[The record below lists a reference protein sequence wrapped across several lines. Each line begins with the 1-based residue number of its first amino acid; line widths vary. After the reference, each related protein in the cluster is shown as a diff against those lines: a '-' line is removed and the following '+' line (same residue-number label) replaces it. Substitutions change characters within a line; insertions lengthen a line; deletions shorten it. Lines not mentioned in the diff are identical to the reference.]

1 MAELNSVTIIRTMVN
16 MFLLMTPFV
25 VLSVFVSLTD
35 QMTIKAR
42 HRLAIRTTLA
52 ILIIC
57 TIIYLFGDVI
67 FEYLGITLDAFRIG
81 AGLVLLLSG
90 IELVRGT
97 GGVRSMNT
105 DDEGDLSVVPLAIP
119 CTVGP
124 GTIGAL
130 LVMGAGAETPM
141 VRIVE
146 LIGILFAGVFIGVV
160 LYFSAA
166 IERLVKRKGL
176 TILSKLTG
184 LFLAALASEIIFIG
198 IRNFLHL
205 E

>member
-16 MFLLMTPFV
+16 MFLLMTPFF

-105 DDEGDLSVVPLAIP
+105 DADGD
-119 CTVGP
+119 
-124 GTIGAL
+124 
-130 LVMGAGAETPM
+130 
-141 VRIVE
+141 
-146 LIGILFAGVFIGVV
+146 
-160 LYFSAA
+160 
-166 IERLVKRKGL
+166 
-176 TILSKLTG
+176 
-184 LFLAALASEIIFIG
+184 
-198 IRNFLHL
+198 
-205 E
+205 